1 MLGHFGGDLNYHQY
15 YPTDV
20 LNGDGIRCV
29 LFVAGCNHGCDG
41 CYNES
46 TWNPN
51 SGERVTEELIDRI
64 ITDLK
69 DERIVRKGL
78 TLSGGDPLHARNLPM
93 INHIITRVR
102 IECPD
107 KDIWMWTGYTLEEI
121 NENGADVNEGFL
133 RKHVAFR
140 ADVLVDGRFVKELH
154 HPGLKWRGSSNQKVY
169 RFVHDEV
176 IDITPNDGR
185 IL

>member
-1 MLGHFGGDLNYHQY
+1 MKYHAY

-20 LNGDGIRCV
+20 LNGEGIRCV
-29 LFVAGCNHGCDG
+29 LFLSGCNHGCDG

-51 SGERVTEELIDRI
+51 SGEEITRELVNQI
-64 ITDLK
+64 IADLK
-69 DERIVRKGL
+69 DERINRQGL
-78 TLSGGDPLHARNLPM
+78 TLSGGDPLHPRNLQM
-93 INHIITRVR
+93 VNHIINRVR
-102 IECPD
+102 AECPS
-107 KDIWMWTGYTLEEI
+107 KDIWMWTGYSLEDI
-121 NENGADVNEGFL
+121 NENRSELDTDHL
-133 RKHVAFR
+133 RRSVAYKV
-140 ADVLVDGRFVKELH
+140 DVLVDGRFVKDLH

-176 IDITPNDGR
+176 IDITPKDGR

>member
-1 MLGHFGGDLNYHQY
+1 MKYHQY

-29 LFVAGCNHGCDG
+29 LFVSGCNHGCDG

-51 SGERVTEELIDRI
+51 SGEPITEELIDKI
-64 ITDLK
+64 INDLN
-69 DERIVRKGL
+69 DTRIVRKGL
-78 TLSGGDPLHARNLPM
+78 TLSGGDPLHTRNLIM
-93 INHIITRVR
+93 INHIINRVR
-102 IECPD
+102 SECPN

-121 NENGADVNEGFL
+121 NEDRSDLNTDLF
-133 RKHVAFR
+133 RRHVAYKV
-140 ADVLVDGRFVKELH
+140 DVLVDGRFVKDLH

-176 IDITPNDGR
+176 IDITPKDTR
-185 IL
+185 IV